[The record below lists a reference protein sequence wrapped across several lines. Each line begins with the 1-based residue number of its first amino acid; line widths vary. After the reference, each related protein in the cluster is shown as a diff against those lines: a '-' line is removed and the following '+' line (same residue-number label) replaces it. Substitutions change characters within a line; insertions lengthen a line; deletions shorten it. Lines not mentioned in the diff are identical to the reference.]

1 MKQITIKDIAAESG
15 LSVSTVSRAL
25 NNHPDIHTRTKKI
38 VNDIAEKLG
47 YRPNIV
53 ARSLKS
59 SQSNQIGVIVPEIRH
74 DFFANAISGIEEVAY
89 QYGYTVIVS
98 QSNEDME
105 REKINVRSMFLNRVA
120 GIIVSVSQT
129 TNSSEHFAE
138 LLRNGVRMVFFD
150 RSCRDLDVYS
160 VEIDDVKSAYNAV
173 SYLIQKGH
181 KKIYHL
187 AGPQNLIICRE
198 RYLGFEKAMRENG
211 INDFRMVEG
220 GMHEYDGYN
229 SMTKLLMQDDIPDA
243 LFAVNDPVAL
253 GAFRKLKEANIK
265 IPEQVSIIGF
275 SNNPITEMV
284 DPSLTTVEQP
294 SMEMGRK
301 AAQLLIDQIEGRQIA
316 LKSKLLI
323 VDTKLIVRKSA

>member
-1 MKQITIKDIAAESG
+1 M
-15 LSVSTVSRAL
+15 
-25 NNHPDIHTRTKKI
+25 
-38 VNDIAEKLG
+38 
-47 YRPNIV
+47 
-53 ARSLKS
+53 
-59 SQSNQIGVIVPEIRH
+59 
-74 DFFANAISGIEEVAY
+74 
-89 QYGYTVIVS
+89 
-98 QSNEDME
+98 
-105 REKINVRSMFLNRVA
+105 
-120 GIIVSVSQT
+120 
-129 TNSSEHFAE
+129 
-138 LLRNGVRMVFFD
+138 
-150 RSCRDLDVYS
+150 
-160 VEIDDVKSAYNAV
+160 KSAYNAV